1 MSLPTIL
8 IADDHH
14 LVVDGLRRLLEQEY
28 NVVGDVADGRLVMT
42 EVRRLQPD
50 LVILDVSIPS
60 LNGVDCARQLREGG
74 CGAKILM
81 LTMHADATLAREAL
95 EAGASGYILK
105 SSPAAELRTAIREVL
120 LGRTFLSPALTRDLL
135 DVVGRANSKREDAW
149 AKLTPRQREVLQLL
163 AEGKSH
169 KEVAAIL
176 NVSVKTAEY
185 HKYAIV
191 ETLGVK
197 SNAELVQYAL
207 RHGIISG

>member
-14 LVVDGLRRLLEQEY
+14 LVVDGLRRLLEHEY
-28 NVVGDVADGRLVMT
+28 DVVGDVADGRSVRA
-42 EVRRLQPD
+42 EVERLQPD

-60 LNGVDCARQLREGG
+60 LNGVDCARQLREAG
-74 CGAKILM
+74 CVAKILM

-95 EAGASGYILK
+95 DAGASGYILK

-120 LGRTFLSPALTRDLL
+120 LGRTFLSPAVTRDLL

-185 HKYAIV
+185 HKYAII

-207 RHGIISG
+207 RHGIITA